1 MSEEFQSKLDLIK
14 DLYEDSLMVFN
25 IKVVD
30 VKPDIVNKHNKQ
42 MSEEE
47 TKIDCLEDVEY
58 CSQRNPYE
66 DCYIGKIARKVKG
79 KELWVVFDYEC

>member
-1 MSEEFQSKLDLIK
+1 MNKELKLIK
-14 DLYEDSLMVFN
+14 ELYEECLMVFN

-30 VKPDIVNKHNKQ
+30 VVPNIVTKQNKQ
-42 MSEEE
+42 MCDEE
-47 TKIDCLEDVEY
+47 TKIDYLEDEEY
-58 CSQRNPYE
+58 CHQRNPYE